1 MTAMHS
7 LEMTTQCSDQ
17 TFIRTGI
24 SFSTAGNTL
33 DISEGKQKEFSF
45 VLVVGMQGW
54 RSEILLEKLP
64 AANWKI
70 IVGKGEG
77 SVCAEK

>member
-24 SFSTAGNTL
+24 SFSMSGNTL

-45 VLVVGMQGW
+45 VLVLGMQGW
-54 RSEILLEKLP
+54 RSEILLEATSSKLE
-64 AANWKI
+64 NNCRKRS
-70 IVGKGEG
+70 GFC
-77 SVCAEK
+77 VC